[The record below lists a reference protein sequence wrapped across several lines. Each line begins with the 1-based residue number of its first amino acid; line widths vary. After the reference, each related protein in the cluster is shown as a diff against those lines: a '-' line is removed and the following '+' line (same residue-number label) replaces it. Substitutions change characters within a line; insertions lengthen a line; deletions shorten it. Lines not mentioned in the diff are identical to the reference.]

1 MDWGSII
8 EQTLRAFVGPTAVY
22 FAIAAIGLNIHF
34 GFTGLLN
41 FGHAGFLAVGAYG
54 MGISLRE
61 GAPIP
66 LAVLIGIGGSVIFAL
81 ILGVPTLRLRAD
93 YLAIVTIA
101 AAEIFRIAVRATT
114 FPIVGDQWR
123 EWTGGSNGI
132 NEFTGPYYDLNPYSG
147 GALGFRENELWHLTV
162 GWSIVF
168 ISVGITFLLMRSPW
182 GRVLKAVREDED
194 AARALGKN
202 AYAVKMQS
210 LIIGGIFGAL
220 GGMVFVLGQGSV
232 QPTPQDLGAPKTFF
246 IWVAMILGG
255 TAKLWGPVIGSMMFT
270 GLLQFTDLTLRDAV
284 GEGYI
289 PEWFMD
295 GVQVGQMRFILMG
308 VGLMLLMVYR
318 PQGIFGD
325 KRELAL
331 DA

>member
-1 MDWGSII
+1 MDWGGILS
-8 EQTLRAFVGPTAVY
+8 ETARQFVGLQAMY

-54 MGISLRE
+54 LGISVTYFELPWYV
-61 GAPIP
+61 GIVVGI
-66 LAVLIGIGGSVIFAL
+66 LAAIIFAL

-101 AAEIFRIAVRATT
+101 AAEIVRIAVRATALRD
-114 FPIVGDQWR
+114 V
-123 EWTGGSNGI
+123 TGGSNGI
-132 NEFTGPYYDLNPYSG
+132 NGFNRDFMSLNPYDSSF
-147 GALGFRENELWHLTV
+147 AGFRPEQLWILTV
-162 GWSIVF
+162 GWIVVLL
-168 ISVGITFLLMRSPW
+168 SVLVTFLLMRSPW

-210 LIIGGIFGAL
+210 LVIGGVFGAIA
-220 GGMVFVLGQGSV
+220 GMLWVLGQGSI
-232 QPTPQDLGAPKTFF
+232 QPSPQDFGAPKTFF
-246 IWVAMILGG
+246 IWVAVILGG
-255 TAKLWGPVIGSMMFT
+255 TARLWGPVIGAMIFSSF
-270 GLLQFTDLTLRDAV
+270 LSFTDLALRDAV
-284 GEGYI
+284 REELI
-289 PEWFMD
+289 PTWIMD

-308 VGLMLLMVYR
+308 LGLMLLMAFR

-325 KRELAL
+325 RREMAL
-331 DA
+331 DV